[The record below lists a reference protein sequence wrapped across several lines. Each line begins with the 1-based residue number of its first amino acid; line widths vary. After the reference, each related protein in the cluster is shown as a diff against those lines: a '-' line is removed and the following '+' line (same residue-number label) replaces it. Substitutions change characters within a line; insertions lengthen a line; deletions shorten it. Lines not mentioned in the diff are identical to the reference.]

1 MPEGTR
7 GLIVKKK
14 PKMVNEFV
22 NECVS
27 LVRMGKDWLCE
38 LFSSLSEA
46 ARSISYIETVAPQ
59 KADTFHKAIKEVDI
73 RTVCHSYEMQLRT
86 KLRRLNIRRCKLA
99 IDGTEDPYWG
109 KNGVEHTRASVHETS
124 PESWQFVNL
133 AIVEPYFVPL
143 MSLPYKQTDSLDD
156 IVIELLEFLQT
167 LLLIVDLILFDRGFY
182 HAHLIDYL
190 AGKRRGKEFPY
201 LILVP
206 KNEIIKRYI
215 EKTEGVCSYEHTFK
229 YYQDKN
235 PWQPTTT
242 IVVCKGATKD
252 KQGNPIDWCFAT
264 NQKASLNLVWQYK
277 KRWNI
282 ETGFR
287 IQDEAKIKTK
297 SSHPLIRFFYHM
309 ISMFFIV
316 LWRVKR
322 AIARFPIV
330 FKRFLKECESV
341 YGKEVHKPPLG

>member
-1 MPEGTR
+1 MN
-7 GLIVKKK
+7 ISS
-14 PKMVNEFV
+14 FV
-22 NECVS
+22 NKS
-27 LVRMGKDWLCE
+27 LSLARMGKSWLCE
-38 LFSSLSEA
+38 LFSSLCDA

-59 KADTFHKAIKEVDI
+59 KADSLHKEIKQSDQSI
-73 RTVCHSYEMQLRT
+73 ICRAYETSLR
-86 KLRRLNIRRCKLA
+86 KLLRRLNIRRCKIA

-109 KNGVEHTRASVHETS
+109 KNGSYQTRASVHEVS

-143 MSLPYKQTDSLDD
+143 MSLPYRQTDSLDD

-167 LLLIVDLILFDRGFY
+167 LPLIVELILFDRGFY

-190 AGKRRGKEFPY
+190 GGKRRGKVFAY

-206 KNEIIKRYI
+206 KNDAIKEYI
-215 EKTEGVCSYEHTFK
+215 DQTEGVCSYEHTFK
-229 YYQDKN
+229 YCQDKSTWK
-235 PWQPTTT
+235 PSTT

-252 KQGNPIDWCFAT
+252 KNGDPIDWCFAT

-287 IQDEAKIKTK
+287 IHDEAKIKTK

-309 ISMFFIV
+309 MSMLFIV

-322 AIARFPIV
+322 AVARFPIV
-330 FKRFLKECESV
+330 FKRFLKECELWYTRDV
-341 YGKEVHKPPLG
+341 CKPPPD